1 MLKEILERLSRNY
14 SFKRRLPSRFNY
26 TPLYVSP
33 DSQLKYL
40 KLGENAFDADLLKI
54 VDWYIDEDSIVWDIG
69 ANVGVFTFASA
80 SVAKKG
86 YILAI
91 EADIW
96 LAGLLR
102 KSLLLKENCELNIE
116 ILPCAIANQDGIAK
130 FLIAQRGRASNSLE
144 ITGSRS
150 QAGGIREKITV
161 PTLKLD
167 TLLDFFSPPNFVKI
181 DVEGAEA
188 IVLDGASRLLTE
200 IRPTI
205 YIEVGNKA
213 NKEVSSIL
221 KQKDY
226 LLFDGSKPIKEQK
239 NIEYCT
245 YNTLAIPK
253 NRVST

>member
-1 MLKEILERLSRNY
+1 MLKAIIERLSRNR

-40 KLGENAFDADLLKI
+40 KLGENAFDAGLLKI
-54 VDWYIDEDSIVWDIG
+54 VDWYIDETSIVWDVG

-86 YILAI
+86 YTLAI

-102 KSLLLKENCELNIE
+102 KSLLLKENSELNIE
-116 ILPCAIANQDGIAK
+116 VLPCAIAHQDGVAS

-167 TLLDFFSPPNFVKI
+167 TLLDFISPPNFLKV

-188 IVLDGASRLLTE
+188 VVLNGATKLLTE

-205 YIEVGNKA
+205 YIEVGNKT
-213 NKEVSSIL
+213 NTEVSSIL
-221 KQKDY
+221 IEKDY
-226 LLFDGSKPIKEQK
+226 LLFDGSKPIKEQETI
-239 NIEYCT
+239 NSCA
-245 YNTLAIPK
+245 YNTLAIPREK
-253 NRVST
+253 II